1 MWETSRLFNYAERSE
16 QDFPIEA
23 SVHRTIL
30 NRVEVILLLTKEKI
44 MISKF
49 KIVVIAAVTAL
60 SIGVPTAA
68 MAQSAWTTGTASNKA
83 AAGYE
88 TPFNYPR

>member
-1 MWETSRLFNYAERSE
+1 MPNGANKISQLKPAYTAPFQMVWKSSCY
-16 QDFPIEA
+16 Q
-23 SVHRTIL
+23 
-30 NRVEVILLLTKEKI
+30 TKEKKI

-49 KIVVIAAVTAL
+49 KLMVIAAVTAL

>member
-1 MWETSRLFNYAERSE
+1 
-16 QDFPIEA
+16 
-23 SVHRTIL
+23 
-30 NRVEVILLLTKEKI
+30 

-49 KIVVIAAVTAL
+49 KLMVIAAVTAL

>member
-1 MWETSRLFNYAERSE
+1 LFKYAERSE
-16 QDFPIEA
+16 QNFPIEA
-23 SVHRTIL
+23 GVHRAIYMTWKQFCYQ
-30 NRVEVILLLTKEKI
+30 TKEKV

-49 KIVVIAAVTAL
+49 KLMVIAAVTAL

-68 MAQSAWTTGTASNKA
+68 MAQSAWTTGTASNRA

-88 TPFNYPR
+88 TPFNYSR

>member
-1 MWETSRLFNYAERSE
+1 
-16 QDFPIEA
+16 
-23 SVHRTIL
+23 
-30 NRVEVILLLTKEKI
+30 

-49 KIVVIAAVTAL
+49 KLMVIAAVTAL
-60 SIGVPTAA
+60 SIGVPTAT
-68 MAQSAWTTGTASNKA
+68 MAQSAWITGTASNTA

>member
-1 MWETSRLFNYAERSE
+1 
-16 QDFPIEA
+16 
-23 SVHRTIL
+23 
-30 NRVEVILLLTKEKI
+30 VEVILLSNKEKKI

-49 KIVVIAAVTAL
+49 KLMVIAAVTAL

>member
-1 MWETSRLFNYAERSE
+1 MPNGANKIFQLKPAYTAPFQIVWKSSYY
-16 QDFPIEA
+16 Q
-23 SVHRTIL
+23 
-30 NRVEVILLLTKEKI
+30 TKEKI

-68 MAQSAWTTGTASNKA
+68 LAQSAWTTGTASNKA

>member
-1 MWETSRLFNYAERSE
+1 L
-16 QDFPIEA
+16 
-23 SVHRTIL
+23 
-30 NRVEVILLLTKEKI
+30 
-44 MISKF
+44 ISTLKLM
-49 KIVVIAAVTAL
+49 VIAAVTAL

-68 MAQSAWTTGTASNKA
+68 LAQSAWTTGTALNKA